1 MRSDDYNI
9 KQCILD
15 YAQNHEQ
22 FEINQLVLRQHTC
35 TKQPLIYTP
44 LIFKKYF
51 VTQNVEEHIKA
62 HFLCMKVP
70 TLSLC
75 QTIPIWRTIGVANY
89 LYEES

>member
-1 MRSDDYNI
+1 MYQAAFDLYTINI
-9 KQCILD
+9 Q
-15 YAQNHEQ
+15 
-22 FEINQLVLRQHTC
+22 
-35 TKQPLIYTP
+35 
-44 LIFKKYF
+44 KYF

-62 HFLCMKVP
+62 HFLCKKVP